1 MIAVE
6 FVAASNYGLGYMI
19 WYATEQLQADIV
31 YAGILIM
38 ILIYALLD
46 KLLIKNIEKATI
58 ARWGMISQ
66 KQDG

>member
-1 MIAVE
+1 
-6 FVAASNYGLGYMI
+6 MI